1 MGSGAAAVTENC
13 PAEPSAMSPP
23 AIPVELRRA
32 FWDIARDGMAAD
44 EPD

>member
-1 MGSGAAAVTENC
+1 
-13 PAEPSAMSPP
+13 MSPPP

-44 EPD
+44 EPGWESERIKHCM